1 MYTLIRKSL
10 RALERKVKEMKI
22 YAKTL
27 VKVDKNNSKHYTGI
41 VECDRCGGRGWYAV
55 GVHNGQLVP
64 SHVDNAVCYKCH
76 GAGKVQSK
84 WIERTA
90 EYQAKLDARRQE
102 KLEAEKARIDAE
114 RKEREEAER
123 IAKEAKE
130 AEEAARKTI
139 SNHIGAVGDKLNI
152 KVRFDHT
159 AWYERKSFAG
169 YGMETVYIVSF
180 RDESG
185 NLLIWK
191 TTSPKGCAEL
201 EEGDE
206 ISLKGTIKE
215 HTEYRDEKQTILTRC
230 KVTR

>member
-1 MYTLIRKSL
+1 
-10 RALERKVKEMKI
+10 MKI
-22 YAKTL
+22 YEKTL
-27 VKVDKNNSKHYTGI
+27 VKVDRNNSKHYVGI
-41 VECDRCGGRGWYAV
+41 VNCDRCGGRGWYAI

-76 GAGKVQSK
+76 GAGKVESK
-84 WIERTA
+84 WIERTP
-90 EYQAKLDARRQE
+90 EYQAKLDARR
-102 KLEAEKARIDAE
+102 AY
-114 RKEREEAER
+114 
-123 IAKEAKE
+123 KEAKRQAEIEARNAEIEAKRKAAEEEKKARE
-130 AEEAARKTI
+130 AEEAAKKAI
-139 SNHIGAVGDKLNI
+139 STYVGEVGEKLNI
-152 KVRFDHT
+152 KARFDHT
-159 AWYERKSFAG
+159 AWYERHSFAG

-180 RDESG
+180 RDEKG